1 MGKLSRDKGARFERE
16 VAASLGTERA
26 GTKGKPDADDADV
39 ILRTYYVQCK
49 RRARLAIGAWWR
61 DTADG
66 AERAGKRPL
75 LVVREDR
82 GEALAIVRL
91 SDLLDDSDA

>member
-1 MGKLSRDKGARFERE
+1 MGTLSRDKGARFERE
-16 VAASLGTERA
+16 IASVLGTERA
-26 GTKGKPDADDADV
+26 GTKGKPDVDDADV
-39 ILRTYYVQCK
+39 VHPTYFVQCK

-61 DTADG
+61 ETADG
-66 AERAGKRPL
+66 AERARKRPL

-91 SDLLDDSDA
+91 KDLLSDEE